1 MTTRQDTPN
10 NHDSRCEY
18 YPRGLVIS
26 KQGGTLVAEW
36 KNRKEKES

>member
-1 MTTRQDTPN
+1 MSSTQPTTA
-10 NHDSRCEY
+10 SKSEY

-36 KNRKEKES
+36 KRKELQKKYNL